1 MSNTARVGLFM
12 LVALVVLGVFIVK
25 IEEIPIGTKGGR
37 VRVKAVFPSVAG
49 LDEKSPVRVAGVR
62 VGIIE
67 TIALQGDLGLVTLA
81 LDRDVV
87 LHEGARAQVTS
98 LGMLGDKY
106 VELSLGDLSAPPLG
120 SGTIIQGT
128 SPIAFDEA
136 IKTFNDLGSDLKA
149 VSASLRQS
157 LGGPEG
163 QKRLDEI
170 IENVR
175 ELSADLKA
183 AVGANRANVDATI
196 GNFRS
201 FSETLKTELPRIAE
215 KMNKLADRVDALV
228 ADNRQNL
235 DESIANIKDLSAKLR
250 VSADNLNQ
258 ISGKIAR
265 GEGSIGKL
273 VNDETTVDN
282 LNASLKSV
290 ESGVQSLKNTIGRAE
305 RWRLDINLR
314 SEALPGLNQDR
325 NSRSAIGLDLH
336 TSDRRFFR
344 VEFVDSPF
352 PRVYTSTQTITTV
365 YPDGHSETTVTDVS
379 KTSETNTVNAQVGWH
394 FRDYTL
400 RAGLFESKGGVGL
413 DQIVLRNK
421 LRLTLEAYDF
431 TRAEKPPHVRLEGRY
446 FITKNL
452 FAFAGWDDPTWS
464 QRRSVLLG
472 GGVTWGDE
480 DVKYLL
486 GTIGSAV
493 PK

>member
-12 LVALVVLGVFIVK
+12 LVALVVLGVFIIK
-25 IEEIPIGTKGGR
+25 IEEIPIGAKGGR
-37 VRVKAVFPSVAG
+37 ARVQAVFPSVAG

-62 VGIIE
+62 VGIVESIS
-67 TIALQGDLGLVTLA
+67 LQGDRGLVTLA
-81 LDRDVV
+81 LDPGVV
-87 LHEGARAQVTS
+87 LHVGARAEVTS

-106 VELSLGDLSAPPLG
+106 VELTLGDLSAPRLTP
-120 SGTIIQGT
+120 GTVLQGT
-128 SPIAFDEA
+128 SPISFDEA

-175 ELSADLKA
+175 EISADLKA
-183 AVGANRANVDATI
+183 AVEANRANLDATI

-215 KMNKLADRVDALV
+215 KMNRLADRVDALV

-250 VSADNLNQ
+250 VSADNINQ

-273 VNDETTVDN
+273 VNDETTVNN

-290 ESGVQSLKNTIGRAE
+290 ESGVNSLKNTIGRAE
-305 RWRLDINLR
+305 RWKLDINLR
-314 SEALPGLNQDR
+314 SEALPELESPG
-325 NSRSAIGLDLH
+325 NSRSTIGMDLN

-344 VEFVDSPF
+344 IEFVDSPF
-352 PRVYTSTQTITTV
+352 DRVSTSTRTETV
-365 YPDGHSETTVTDVS
+365 IYPDGRQETTVSEITKATD
-379 KTSETNTVNAQVGWH
+379 TYTVNFQVGWH
-394 FRDYTL
+394 YEDYTL
-400 RAGLFESKGGVGL
+400 RAGIFESKGGVGI
-413 DQIVLRNK
+413 DRMVARNK
-421 LRLTLEAYDF
+421 LRLSLEAYDF
-431 TRAEKPPHVRLEGRY
+431 TRTEKPPHVRVEGRY
-446 FITKNL
+446 FITRNL
-452 FAFAGWDDPTWS
+452 FAFAGWDDPTWA
-464 QRRSVLLG
+464 QRSSYLLG
-472 GGVTWGDE
+472 GGITWGDE

-486 GTIGSAV
+486 GTAASAA
-493 PK
+493 PR